1 MCLRSKEIKIK
12 KTNMIKCA
20 EIKEII
26 ANNIEGKDA
35 FPKYVQDHINEC
47 KSCKMLLNEAD
58 QILNMS
64 FSVKP
69 VKSNEEFLAHL
80 NYKINKEEK
89 SNSKIWLKLVASII
103 IGIGLGIGVGNSLS
117 NYLDNRATNKS
128 IVEYFHVDDHVFN
141 TDLHSL

>member
-1 MCLRSKEIKIK
+1 
-12 KTNMIKCA
+12 MINCT

-26 ANNIEGKDA
+26 VNNIEGKNA
-35 FPKYVQDHINEC
+35 FPNYVQDHIKEC
-47 KSCKMLLNEAD
+47 DSCKKLLDETD
-58 QILNMS
+58 QILKMS
-64 FSVKP
+64 FSAKP

-80 NYKINKEEK
+80 NYQINKEAK
-89 SNSKIWLKLVASII
+89 SNSKIWLKLAASII

-141 TDLHSL
+141 TDLDSL